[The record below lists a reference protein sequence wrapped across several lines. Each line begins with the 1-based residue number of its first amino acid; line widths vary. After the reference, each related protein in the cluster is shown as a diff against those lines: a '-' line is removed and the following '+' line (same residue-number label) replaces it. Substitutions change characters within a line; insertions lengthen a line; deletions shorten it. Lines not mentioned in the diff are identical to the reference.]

1 MTLYLYCHPFSSY
14 CQKTLMALYEKETD
28 FQLHLIDLADERS
41 RAELTALWPYATFP
55 VLHDS
60 ASGMT
65 MAESSLIIEYADAL
79 SPATGPRLVPAD
91 PAVSRG
97 VRLWDR
103 ILDNHLHAPMQQ
115 IVADRLKPAERRDPV
130 AVEEARS
137 TLALTYNMLERALSE
152 GDWLFGDVFTL
163 ADCAAAP
170 PLFYAE
176 RIAPFRAGHPKL
188 AAYFARLL
196 TRPSFKRCVDEARQY
211 RPLFPAADSDAGWPD
226 GEAARVAF

>member
-1 MTLYLYCHPFSSY
+1 MTLYLYCHPFSSF
-14 CQKTLMALYEKETD
+14 CQKTLMALYEKGTD
-28 FQLHLIDLADERS
+28 FQLHLIDLSDERS
-41 RAELTALWPYATFP
+41 RAELTTLWPYAKFP

-65 MAESSLIIEYADAL
+65 MAESSMIIEYVDAL
-79 SPATGPRLVPAD
+79 SPAGPRLVPTD

-130 AVEEARS
+130 AVADARK
-137 TLALTYNMLERALSE
+137 TLAITYTMLDRALTE
-152 GDWLFGDVFTL
+152 GSWLFGDFFTL

-176 RIAPFRAGHPKL
+176 KIAPFRTDHPNL
-188 AAYFARLL
+188 AAYFSRLL
-196 TRPSFKRCVDEARQY
+196 ARPSFKRCVDDARQY
-211 RPLFPAADSDAGWPD
+211 RTLFPAADTDAGWPD
-226 GEAARVAF
+226 EEAARVSF